1 MKDRA
6 SARRHPPQPDAGG
19 RSWNA
24 RWLALGVVVAIA
36 VIAALLLQPAAGS
49 TTTAPAAQRVAG
61 GGKTMIEGGTGGA
74 TPLPVTT
81 LVAFHATRQGGA
93 FECLALA
100 PPQATG
106 PGSGEFTTNVMYVTG
121 TVTSLRVEGA
131 SAVLRGTATVT
142 GIGAGRNVP
151 FTVWV
156 TEGGPGATVKLRVS
170 GLTFLET
177 LIDGHIDIS

>member
-1 MKDRA
+1 MKDQA
-6 SARRHPPQPDAGG
+6 SARRDPPQPDPGG
-19 RSWNA
+19 PSWNA
-24 RWLALGVVVAIA
+24 RRLALGAVVAVA

-49 TTTAPAAQRVAG
+49 TTAAPPAQRVAG

-81 LVAFHATRQGGA
+81 LVAFHATGQGGA

-142 GIGAGRNVP
+142 GLGAGRNVP
-151 FTVWV
+151 FTLRV
-156 TEGGPGATVKLRVS
+156 TEGGPGATVTLRVS

-177 LIDGHIDIS
+177 LIDGHIEIS